1 MWEFTQR
8 ADVLLPVV
16 PTSTG
21 YCGTHSQL
29 ALAAGIYNVGYVIY
43 IYWCVYIMYDMLCIY
58 MYVGYAIYGCVYIC
72 I

>member
-8 ADVLLPVV
+8 ADVLLPMV

-29 ALAAGIYNVGYVIY
+29 ALAAG
-43 IYWCVYIMYDMLCIY
+43 VYMYDMFCIY
-58 MYVGYAIYGCVYIC
+58 MDVYI
-72 I
+72 